1 MSKKSSTFVVQ
12 FKNRMDVLDDTLY
25 YALQGLETRLTME
38 YNCHFGWPCRQ
49 IVRTGIEVA
58 ETMLGDDDVEA
69 HKESYYTLIS
79 RRMSSEP
86 RETMMVFVVMRVL
99 FGLIENDSQARRCRN
114 AVSNEWGD
122 EIEDIYHSYR
132 RAVDK
137 QIDLEL
143 TKQPNQIFT
152 VTVMRTEQPQTV
164 INVAGNYIVEQHIDI
179 HDNPNATIYA
189 TAQEAKEPAAQP
201 EPAQEEPHC
210 ALLTAQCVKEGRVSA
225 VETELRSA
233 ASGSAQKLM
242 QCIRTNEALGYID
255 TKNMSSQAL
264 YDELDACFGLRYK
277 YQNFAKYRRD

>member
-1 MSKKSSTFVVQ
+1 MSKKSSTFAVQ

-58 ETMLGDDDVEA
+58 QTMLGDDDVEA

-86 RETMMVFVVMRVL
+86 RETMMVFIVMRVL

-164 INVAGNYIVEQHIDI
+164 INVAGNYIAEQHIDI
-179 HDNPNATIYA
+179 HDNQNVYLGSEGKNELTSKQMSERKKNFFCRI
-189 TAQEAKEPAAQP
+189 TNEAYEKDRA
-201 EPAQEEPHC
+201 
-210 ALLTAQCVKEGRVSA
+210 KA
-225 VETELRSA
+225 VEDELRRACISA
-233 ASGSAQKLM
+233 PKLIAA
-242 QCIRTNEALGYID
+242 IRTNEALGYLD
-255 TKNMSSQAL
+255 TQNLSSAEL
-264 YDELDACFGLRYK
+264 YKLLDEHFHLPF
-277 YQNFAKYRRD
+277 QQHNFTKYRSK